1 MSVKNYLDKT
11 GALYE
16 LVKLKNYITSTFVTK
31 DGDKVLST
39 NDYTTAEKTKLS
51 NIEAEAN
58 KTIVDGTITEHGQ
71 NPVTGEAIYDALEG
85 KQDVLTAGTN
95 IDITNNTISVT
106 GAVDIDDSTTGLDT
120 TWSSS
125 KINTE
130 LGSKQD
136 TLTAGTRVT
145 ITNQNV
151 VNVSSEIDD
160 SSTTAANTW
169 SADKISSAISA
180 IESVNFEIVQTLP
193 SSDISTHT
201 IYLIL
206 KSSSETGN
214 IYDEYIYVNN
224 NWELIGT
231 TAIDL
236 SGYVLESD
244 LVAITNAE
252 IDAMFEIFE

>member
-16 LVKLKNYITSTFVTK
+16 LVKLKNYLTSTFVAK
-31 DGDKVLST
+31 DGNKVLST
-39 NDYTTAEKTKLS
+39 NDYTTAEKTKLA

-58 KTIVDGTITEHGQ
+58 KTVVDSSITEHGQ
-71 NPVTGEAIYDALEG
+71 NPVTGEAIYDELEG

-95 IDITNNTISVT
+95 IDITNNVISVT

-136 TLTAGTRVT
+136 SLTAGTRVT

-151 VNVSSEIDD
+151 INVASEIDD
-160 SSTTAANTW
+160 SSTTAAYTW

-180 IESVNFEIVQTLP
+180 IESLSFEIVQTLP
-193 SSDISTHT
+193 SSDISTTT
-201 IYLIL
+201 IYLVL

-214 IYDEYIYVNN
+214 IYDEYIYISN
-224 NWELIGT
+224 NWELIGST
-231 TAIDL
+231 VVDL